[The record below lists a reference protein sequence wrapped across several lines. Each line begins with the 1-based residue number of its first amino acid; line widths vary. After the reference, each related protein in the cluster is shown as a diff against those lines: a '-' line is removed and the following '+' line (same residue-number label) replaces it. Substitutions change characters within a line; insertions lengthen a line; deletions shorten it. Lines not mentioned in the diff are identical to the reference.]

1 MNRPDARV
9 SRDKVRKTPVRA
21 IHRADE
27 RRWISGTEL
36 VGSGKVSEGSVGGS
50 GVVEV
55 VGASVDV
62 TVVRVLVGRK
72 LGVAVV
78 GCGVVEVVVVLVVVL
93 VGRTVVVVV
102 VDVELEEVVVVGRTV
117 VVVVLRVV
125 VVLGLT
131 VVVVVVTIGAGDE

>member
-9 SRDKVRKTPVRA
+9 SRDRVRKTPVRA

-50 GVVEV
+50 GVVEIV
-55 VGASVDV
+55 EASVDV

-78 GCGVVEVVVVLVVVL
+78 GCGVVEVVVVLI

-102 VDVELEEVVVVGRTV
+102 VDVVLAEVVVVGRTV

-131 VVVVVVTIGAGDE
+131 VVVVVVVTIGAGDE